1 MSEFISVHVSFVV
14 RVCTQEVIRMVH
26 AGPPGPPGLVGEP
39 GEDGDKGDA
48 GAPGEK
54 GFKGDKGIQVSVV
67 ITLHCYQN
75 LFCCSTGKSLK
86 KLCFQAHMFFYYRTI
101 RMC

>member
-1 MSEFISVHVSFVV
+1 
-14 RVCTQEVIRMVH
+14 MVL

-54 GFKGDKGIQVSVV
+54 GFKGDKGIQVSVD
-67 ITLHCYQN
+67 ISLHCFQN
-75 LFCCSTGKSLK
+75 FFGCRKGKSLK
-86 KLCFQAHMFFYYRTI
+86 NFVFKFICSCI
-101 RMC
+101 IEI